1 MTVPVAPVS
10 TFFTPTIAPPTAAP
24 EASSTF
30 PDMVAVT
37 WAHAKSRPAVRI
49 TIANNSLLKLG
60 LVIAAEYISEN
71 CPPNL
76 GGQHLI
82 FLFMETQF
90 SNSVSLAFVEA
101 LYVDYLRDPESVPP
115 DWRH

>member
-1 MTVPVAPVS
+1 MTVRVAPVS
-10 TFFTPTIAPPTAAP
+10 TFFTATIAPPTAAP

-49 TIANNSLLKLG
+49 AIANNSLLKLG

-82 FLFMETQF
+82 SLFI
-90 SNSVSLAFVEA
+90 
-101 LYVDYLRDPESVPP
+101 
-115 DWRH
+115 WRPSSPTARCFQPRL